1 MKEMRLGQEL
11 KADLEVLRALDG
23 EAFEQV
29 ASIAATQLR
38 SGAPGAKA
46 VKNAAAALAVGPE
59 ELAAALEALSFV
71 IAEAARLQ
79 IPEQDLRAALQE
91 QLPLSGEAVES
102 LVQVALAETP
112 HARSVAADLG
122 HPLPAFR
129 SLDWRLDVQARAPPR
144 ILLPRACPAQ
154 ATPFLMRPAGRCRPA
169 QGSQQR
175 RLATLTR
182 ADRRCPGLPD
192 GQPLP
197 ARAGDAENDYQARDR
212 RLRPPEDAISPGLC
226 VLHMRGGSERQ
237 ADGPAEHAA
246 PQNQTDR
253 GTVRASSGASGAER
267 E

>member
-112 HARSVAADLG
+112 HARSVAGDRYSSVVSGLG
-122 HPLPAFR
+122 IYA
-129 SLDWRLDVQARAPPR
+129 
-144 ILLPRACPAQ
+144 
-154 ATPFLMRPAGRCRPA
+154 MRRF
-169 QGSQQR
+169 
-175 RLATLTR
+175 
-182 ADRRCPGLPD
+182 
-192 GQPLP
+192 
-197 ARAGDAENDYQARDR
+197 
-212 RLRPPEDAISPGLC
+212 
-226 VLHMRGGSERQ
+226 
-237 ADGPAEHAA
+237 
-246 PQNQTDR
+246 
-253 GTVRASSGASGAER
+253 SG
-267 E
+267 